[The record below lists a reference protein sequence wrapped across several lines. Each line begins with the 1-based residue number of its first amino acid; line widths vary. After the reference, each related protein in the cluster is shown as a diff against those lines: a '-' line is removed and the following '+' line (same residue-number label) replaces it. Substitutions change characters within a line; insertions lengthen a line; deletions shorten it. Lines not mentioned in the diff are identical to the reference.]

1 MSKRLN
7 LAAAVAAAAAV
18 FVSAPY
24 AAAAGVRE
32 HSKPVVTSIKTV
44 APFDWSAGEVPEN
57 ITVNPDSTLTISML
71 GSYAGKRPE
80 LVRLSANGQH
90 RSVLVTGVLGDAFT
104 GNTRGSDGTIYYNVW
119 SKDASRAGVWK
130 LPPGGHPSRV
140 AALPADGLPNGLAID
155 RAGHMLYV
163 SDSLKGTI
171 WAVPVAGGQARAW
184 LTDQALA
191 PVPTASLRF
200 GVNGLRYHNGAVWV
214 TNFDTG
220 TLLRIPVTAAGKP
233 GCIHQVTGGE
243 VGIDDFNFLSSRSDI
258 VFAAVNTQNKV
269 DVVYPNGTKVTVLT
283 AADGLA
289 SPTATAVRGTELYI
303 TDASLAAPHHAQ
315 LQGARINLAGL
326 QGS

>member
-18 FVSAPY
+18 LVSALHAS
-24 AAAAGVRE
+24 AAAAQE
-32 HSKPVVTSIKTV
+32 HPKPVVTAVKTV
-44 APFDWSAGEVPEN
+44 TPFDWSAGEVPEN
-57 ITVNPDSTLTISML
+57 ITVNPDSTLTVSML
-71 GSYAGKRPE
+71 GSYAGERPE
-80 LVRLSANGQH
+80 LVRVSADGQD
-90 RSVLVTGVLGDAFT
+90 RTVLVTGVLGDGFT

-155 RAGHMLYV
+155 PAGRTLYV
-163 SDSLKGTI
+163 SDSYKGTI
-171 WAVPVAGGQARAW
+171 WAVPIAGGQARTW

-191 PVPTASLRF
+191 PVPTASIPI

-214 TNFDTG
+214 TNFNKG
-220 TLLRIPVTAAGKP
+220 TLLRVPVTAAGKA
-233 GCIHQVTGGE
+233 GQLHQVADGE

-269 DVVYPNGTKVTVLT
+269 DVVYPNGTKATVLT

-303 TDASLAAPHHAQ
+303 TDAGLATPHHAQ
-315 LQGARINLAGL
+315 LQGGRINLAGL
-326 QGS
+326 QDS

>member
-1 MSKRLN
+1 MSKTLN
-7 LAAAVAAAAAV
+7 LAAAAAAATAV

-24 AAAAGVRE
+24 ASATAGRE
-32 HSKPVVTSIKTV
+32 HPKPVVTDVKTV

-57 ITVNPDSTLTISML
+57 ITVNPDSTLTVSML
-71 GSYAGKRPE
+71 GSYAGQRPE

-90 RSVLVTGVLGDAFT
+90 KTVLVTGVLGDGFT

-155 RAGHMLYV
+155 PAERTLYV
-163 SDSLKGTI
+163 TDSIKGTI

-191 PVPTASLRF
+191 RDPKAQLSF
-200 GVNGLRYHNGAVWV
+200 GANGLRYHNGALWV
-214 TNFDTG
+214 TNFNKA

-233 GCIHQVTGGE
+233 GRIHQVTDGE

-258 VFAAVNTQNKV
+258 VFTARNTQNKV
-269 DVVYPNGTKVTVLT
+269 DMVYPNGTKVTVLT

-289 SPTATAVRGTELYI
+289 SPTATAVRGHELYI
-303 TDASLAAPHHAQ
+303 TDAGLAAPHHAQ
-315 LQGARINLAGL
+315 LQGARINLARL
-326 QGS
+326 QGR